1 MLLIEFELGLGFEFL
16 TKSGSREKSYELC
29 FKEGAYMFSE
39 AWLLFLKRLKKS
51 RRIKICKK
59 ADVVDS

>member
-29 FKEGAYMFSE
+29 FKEGAYMF
-39 AWLLFLKRLKKS
+39 ARLGFFS
-51 RRIKICKK
+51 
-59 ADVVDS
+59 